1 MNNTE
6 SRTTFIFNLTWA
18 DQLAELDDATRLRF
32 MDAIIAYAKDGTMP
46 KMSALEKALFIGIQ
60 TDIDANNAR
69 FEEMKHRRS
78 EAGKKSAAKRA
89 TQQSKHCS
97 TEASNVQQSKHCST
111 EASNVQQSK
120 HCSTVFNNANS
131 VQQDTTLLN
140 NVNSNENEYE
150 NEYENVCDEITP
162 HTRTHDTSII
172 DREISSLKKQ
182 TGWLD
187 EEQTLHHVPK
197 DNLIRWLD
205 QFAVQL
211 KADGHPGHADQRDLK
226 SHFNRWLAPK
236 LKEQQKTPS
245 QHDRRS
251 RTNIAPGE
259 VKDYSSSF

>member
-18 DQLAELDDATRLRF
+18 EQLAELDDATRLRF
-32 MDAIIAYAKDGTMP
+32 LDAIIAYAKDGTMP

-97 TEASNVQQSKHCST
+97 TEASNV
-111 EASNVQQSK
+111 EQSK

-162 HTRTHDTSII
+162 HTHTHDTSII
-172 DREISSLKKQ
+172 DKEISSLKKQ

-187 EEQTLHHVPK
+187 EEQVLHHVPA

-211 KADGHPGHADQRDLK
+211 KADGHPGHANQRDLK

-236 LKEQQKTPS
+236 LKEQQTTPS

-259 VKDYSSSF
+259 VKNYNSSF

>member
-1 MNNTE
+1 MNNTD

-18 DQLAELDDATRLRF
+18 EQLAELDDATRLRF

-89 TQQSKHCS
+89 TQQSKQCS
-97 TEASNVQQSKHCST
+97 TEASIVQQSK
-111 EASNVQQSK
+111 Q
-120 HCSTVFNNANS
+120 CSTVFNNANS

-162 HTRTHDTSII
+162 HTHTHDTSII
-172 DREISSLKKQ
+172 DKEISSLKQQ

-187 EEQTLHHVPK
+187 EEQVLHHVHK

-211 KADGHPGHADQRDLK
+211 KADGHPGHANQRDLK

-236 LKEQQKTPS
+236 LKEQQTTPS

-259 VKDYSSSF
+259 VKDYNSSF

>member
-18 DQLAELDDATRLRF
+18 EQLAELDDATRLRF
-32 MDAIIAYAKDGTMP
+32 LDAIIAYAKDGTMP

-60 TDIDANNAR
+60 ADIDLNNEK
-69 FEEMKHRRS
+69 FEAIRQKRS
-78 EAGKKSAAKRA
+78 EAGKKGGLKSGSERSKAKQNEA
-89 TQQSKHCS
+89 NQANASIVKQNEAKPSKTKQSQAN
-97 TEASNVQQSKHCST
+97 EA
-111 EASNVQQSK
+111 EY
-120 HCSTVFNNANS
+120 
-131 VQQDTTLLN
+131 
-140 NVNSNENEYE
+140 ENEYE
-150 NEYENVCDEITP
+150 NVCENVCDEITP

-172 DREISSLKKQ
+172 DKEISSLKKQ

-187 EEQTLHHVPK
+187 EEQVLHHVPA

-205 QFAVQL
+205 QFGVQL
-211 KADGHPGHADQRDLK
+211 KADGHPGHANQRDLK

-236 LKEQQKTPS
+236 LKEQQTTPS

-259 VKDYSSSF
+259 VKNYNSSF

>member
-18 DQLAELDDATRLRF
+18 EQLAELDDATRLRF

-60 TDIDANNAR
+60 ADIDLNNEK
-69 FEEMKHRRS
+69 FEAIRQKRS
-78 EAGKKSAAKRA
+78 EAGKKGGLKSGTERSKAK
-89 TQQSKHCS
+89 QSQAN
-97 TEASNVQQSKHCST
+97 EAKPSKMKQSQAN
-111 EASNVQQSK
+111 EAEY
-120 HCSTVFNNANS
+120 
-131 VQQDTTLLN
+131 
-140 NVNSNENEYE
+140 ENEYE
-150 NEYENVCDEITP
+150 NVYENVCDEITP

-172 DREISSLKKQ
+172 DKEISSLKKQ

-236 LKEQQKTPS
+236 LKEQQTTPS

-251 RTNIAPGE
+251 RTNISPGE
-259 VKDYSSSF
+259 VKDYNSSF

>member
-18 DQLAELDDATRLRF
+18 EQLAELDDATRLRF

-97 TEASNVQQSKHCST
+97 TEASI
-111 EASNVQQSK
+111 VQQSK

-172 DREISSLKKQ
+172 DKEISSLKKQ
-182 TGWLD
+182 AGWLD
-187 EEQTLHHVPK
+187 EEQVLHHVPK

-211 KADGHPGHADQRDLK
+211 KADGHPGHANQRDLK

-236 LKEQQKTPS
+236 LKEQQTTPS

-259 VKDYSSSF
+259 VKNYNSSF

>member
-18 DQLAELDDATRLRF
+18 EQLAELDDATRLRF

-60 TDIDANNAR
+60 ADIDLNNEK
-69 FEEMKHRRS
+69 FEAIRQKRS
-78 EAGKKSAAKRA
+78 EAGKKGGLKSGTERSKTKQNEANEANASFVKQNEAKPSK
-89 TQQSKHCS
+89 TKQSQAN
-97 TEASNVQQSKHCST
+97 EA
-111 EASNVQQSK
+111 EY
-120 HCSTVFNNANS
+120 
-131 VQQDTTLLN
+131 
-140 NVNSNENEYE
+140 ENEYE
-150 NEYENVCDEITP
+150 NVYENVCENVCDEITP
-162 HTRTHDTSII
+162 HTHTHDTSII
-172 DREISSLKKQ
+172 DTEISSLKKQ
-182 TGWLD
+182 AGWLD
-187 EEQTLHHVPK
+187 EEQVLHHVPT

-211 KADGHPGHADQRDLK
+211 KADGHPGHANQRDLK

-236 LKEQQKTPS
+236 LKEQQTTPS

>member
-18 DQLAELDDATRLRF
+18 EQLAELDDATRLRF

-89 TQQSKHCS
+89 TQQSRHCS

-111 EASNVQQSK
+111 M
-120 HCSTVFNNANS
+120 FNNANN

-162 HTRTHDTSII
+162 HTHTHDTSII
-172 DREISSLKKQ
+172 DKEISSLKKQ
-182 TGWLD
+182 AGWLD
-187 EEQTLHHVPK
+187 EEQVLHHVPK

-236 LKEQQKTPS
+236 LKEQQKSPS

>member
-18 DQLAELDDATRLRF
+18 EQLAELDDATRLRF

-111 EASNVQQSK
+111 
-120 HCSTVFNNANS
+120 VFNNANS

-162 HTRTHDTSII
+162 HTHTHDTSII
-172 DREISSLKKQ
+172 DKEISSLKKQ

-187 EEQTLHHVPK
+187 EEQVLHHVPK
-197 DNLIRWLD
+197 DNIIRWLD

-211 KADGHPGHADQRDLK
+211 KADGHPGHANQRDLK
-226 SHFNRWLAPK
+226 SHFNRWFAPK
-236 LKEQQKTPS
+236 LKEQQTTPS

-259 VKDYSSSF
+259 VKNYNSSF

>member
-18 DQLAELDDATRLRF
+18 EQLAELDDATRLRF

-97 TEASNVQQSKHCST
+97 TEASI
-111 EASNVQQSK
+111 VQQSK

-140 NVNSNENEYE
+140 NVNSNEYEYE

-172 DREISSLKKQ
+172 DKEISSLKKQ

-187 EEQTLHHVPK
+187 EEQVLHHVPK

-211 KADGHPGHADQRDLK
+211 KADGHPGHANQRDLK

-236 LKEQQKTPS
+236 LKEQQTTPS
-245 QHDRRS
+245 QYDRRS
-251 RTNIAPGE
+251 RTNISPGV

>member
-18 DQLAELDDATRLRF
+18 EQLAELDDATRLRF

-97 TEASNVQQSKHCST
+97 TEASI
-111 EASNVQQSK
+111 VQQSK

-172 DREISSLKKQ
+172 DTEISSLKKQ
-182 TGWLD
+182 AGWLD
-187 EEQTLHHVPK
+187 EEQVLHHVPK

-211 KADGHPGHADQRDLK
+211 KADGHPGHANQRDLK

>member
-18 DQLAELDDATRLRF
+18 EQLAELDDATRLRF

-60 TDIDANNAR
+60 ADIDLNNEK
-69 FEEMKHRRS
+69 FEAIRQKRS
-78 EAGKKSAAKRA
+78 EAGKKGGLKSGTERSKTKQNEANEANEANASFVKQNEAKPSK
-89 TQQSKHCS
+89 TKQSQAN
-97 TEASNVQQSKHCST
+97 EA
-111 EASNVQQSK
+111 EY
-120 HCSTVFNNANS
+120 
-131 VQQDTTLLN
+131 
-140 NVNSNENEYE
+140 ENEYE
-150 NEYENVCDEITP
+150 NEYEYVCDEFTP
-162 HTRTHDTSII
+162 HTYTHDTSIRI
-172 DREISSLKKQ
+172 DNEISSLKQQ

-211 KADGHPGHADQRDLK
+211 KADGHPGHANQRDLK

-236 LKEQQKTPS
+236 LKEQQQKTSS

-251 RTNIAPGE
+251 RTNITAGE
-259 VKDYSSSF
+259 VKDYNTSF

>member
-18 DQLAELDDATRLRF
+18 EQLAELDDATRLRF
-32 MDAIIAYAKDGTMP
+32 LDAIIAYAKDGTMP

-60 TDIDANNAR
+60 ADIDLNNEK
-69 FEEMKHRRS
+69 FEAIRQKRS
-78 EAGKKSAAKRA
+78 EAGKKGGLKSGTERSKAKQNEA
-89 TQQSKHCS
+89 NEANASFVKQNEAKPSKTKQSQAN
-97 TEASNVQQSKHCST
+97 EAEYENVC
-111 EASNVQQSK
+111 
-120 HCSTVFNNANS
+120 
-131 VQQDTTLLN
+131 
-140 NVNSNENEYE
+140 E

-162 HTRTHDTSII
+162 HTHTHDTSMI
-172 DREISSLKKQ
+172 DKEISSLKKQ

-187 EEQTLHHVPK
+187 EEQVLHHVPA

-205 QFAVQL
+205 QFGVQL
-211 KADGHPGHADQRDLK
+211 KADGHPGHANQRDLK

-236 LKEQQKTPS
+236 LKEQQTTPS

-259 VKDYSSSF
+259 VKNYNSSF

>member
-18 DQLAELDDATRLRF
+18 EQLAELDDATRLRF

-60 TDIDANNAR
+60 ADIDLNNEK
-69 FEEMKHRRS
+69 FEAIKQKRS
-78 EAGKKSAAKRA
+78 EAGKKGGLKSGTERSKTKQSQANEANASFVKQNEAKSSK
-89 TQQSKHCS
+89 TKQSQAN
-97 TEASNVQQSKHCST
+97 EA
-111 EASNVQQSK
+111 EY
-120 HCSTVFNNANS
+120 
-131 VQQDTTLLN
+131 
-140 NVNSNENEYE
+140 ENEYE
-150 NEYENVCDEITP
+150 NEYEYVCDEITP
-162 HTRTHDTSII
+162 HTRTHDTSVI
-172 DREISSLKKQ
+172 DKEISSLKKQ

-251 RTNIAPGE
+251 RTNIAAGE
-259 VKDYSSSF
+259 VKDYNTTF

>member
-18 DQLAELDDATRLRF
+18 EQLAELDDATRLRF

-69 FEEMKHRRS
+69 FEEMRHRRS

-89 TQQSKHCS
+89 T
-97 TEASNVQQSKHCST
+97 
-111 EASNVQQSK
+111 QQSK

-172 DREISSLKKQ
+172 DKEISSLKQ
-182 TGWLD
+182 QAGWLD
-187 EEQTLHHVPK
+187 EEQVLHHVPK

-211 KADGHPGHADQRDLK
+211 KADGHPGHANQRDLK

-236 LKEQQKTPS
+236 LKEQQTTPS